1 MKRKKSLSRDLVIF
15 IIVSLVV
22 SVVTI
27 LPELALY
34 FDNDDIFKQ
43 VFHLKISSVV
53 LGGVSSFVVMMILF
67 VSNSSIFKFNDPSK
81 KIGGLE
87 LVLSFLFIFVAT
99 LLLREASEEL
109 IFWNQSKEDMDSGY
123 AIYHVTHF
131 LRDVITAVIVF
142 GTSFGM
148 YYVRKQHM
156 MAMQYQELQTENAK
170 NRYESL
176 KSQLNP
182 HMLFNSLNTLS
193 TVVDESSEK
202 AQEYIQGLSYVL
214 RYTLQSSEN
223 MTVDVEE
230 EIRFSLAYLFLQKM
244 RYEDN
249 LRYEIN
255 ISDAA
260 KRKVMPPMSLQLL
273 IENAIKHNQV
283 SSKTPLTID
292 IHTENDEWLVVS
304 NIIRPK
310 FDMRNADTMGIGLK
324 NLNRRYE
331 LLFDR
336 NIIIDK
342 QNGEF
347 TVRIP
352 LVEPDKNIGL

>member
-1 MKRKKSLSRDLVIF
+1 
-15 IIVSLVV
+15 
-22 SVVTI
+22 
-27 LPELALY
+27 
-34 FDNDDIFKQ
+34 
-43 VFHLKISSVV
+43 
-53 LGGVSSFVVMMILF
+53 MIL
-67 VSNSSIFKFNDPSK
+67 
-81 KIGGLE
+81 
-87 LVLSFLFIFVAT
+87 
-99 LLLREASEEL
+99 REVSEEL

-123 AIYHVTHF
+123 AIYHITHF
-131 LRDVITAVIVF
+131 LRDVITTVIVF

-156 MAMQYQELQTENAK
+156 MAMEYQELQTASAK

-193 TVVDESSEK
+193 TIVDESSEK

-214 RYTLQSSEN
+214 RYTLQESEN
-223 MTVDVEE
+223 MTVDAEE

-255 ISDAA
+255 VSDGA
-260 KRKVMPPMSLQLL
+260 KRKQVPPMSLQLL
-273 IENAIKHNQV
+273 IENAIKHNQI
-283 SSKTPLTID
+283 SSKTPLTIN

-310 FDMRNADTMGIGLK
+310 YDMRNANATGIGLE

-331 LLFDR
+331 LLFNR
-336 NIIIDK
+336 NITVEK
-342 QNGEF
+342 GNGVF
-347 TVRIP
+347 SVKIP

>member
-1 MKRKKSLSRDLVIF
+1 MKRKKHITKDLLIF
-15 IIVSLVV
+15 TIISLVV
-22 SVVTI
+22 SAVTI
-27 LPELALY
+27 LPELALF

-43 VFHLKISSVV
+43 VFHLKISDIV
-53 LGGVSSFVVMMILF
+53 LGGGASFVVMMILF
-67 VSNSSIFKFNDPSK
+67 TSNSLIFKFNDPSK

-99 LLLREASEEL
+99 LILREVSEEL

-131 LRDVITAVIVF
+131 LRDVITTVIVF

-156 MAMQYQELQTENAK
+156 MAMEYQELLTENAK

-193 TVVDESSEK
+193 TIVDESSEK

-214 RYTLQSSEN
+214 RYTLQESEN
-223 MTVDVEE
+223 MTVNTEE
-230 EIRFSLAYLFLQKM
+230 EVRFSLTYLFLQKM

-255 ISDAA
+255 VSDEA
-260 KRKVMPPMSLQLL
+260 KRKQVPPMSLQLL
-273 IENAIKHNQV
+273 IENAIKHNQI

-292 IHTENDEWLVVS
+292 IHVEDDEWLVVS
-304 NIIRPK
+304 NIIHPK
-310 FDMRNADTMGIGLK
+310 FDMRNVHATGIGLE

-331 LLFDR
+331 LLFNR
-336 NIIIDK
+336 NIIVDK
-342 QNGEF
+342 RNGVF
-347 TVRIP
+347 TVKIP
-352 LVEPDKNIGL
+352 LVEPDKNIVL

>member
-1 MKRKKSLSRDLVIF
+1 MKRKKSISRDLVIF
-15 IIVSLVV
+15 ATVSLVV
-22 SVVTI
+22 SAVTI
-27 LPELALY
+27 LPELALF

-43 VFHLKISSVV
+43 VFHLKLSDIV
-53 LGGVSSFVVMMILF
+53 LGGGASFVVMMILF

-99 LLLREASEEL
+99 LILREVSEEL

-123 AIYHVTHF
+123 AIYHITHF
-131 LRDVITAVIVF
+131 LRDVITTVIVF

-156 MAMQYQELQTENAK
+156 MAMDYQELQTESAK

-193 TVVDESSEK
+193 TIVDESSEK

-214 RYTLQSSEN
+214 RYTLQESEN
-223 MTVDVEE
+223 MTVDAEE

-255 ISDAA
+255 VSDGA
-260 KRKVMPPMSLQLL
+260 KIKQVPPMSLQLL
-273 IENAIKHNQV
+273 IENAIKHNQI
-283 SSKTPLTID
+283 SSKTPLTIN
-292 IHTENDEWLVVS
+292 IYTENDEWLVVS

-310 FDMRNADTMGIGLK
+310 YDMRNANATGIGLE

-331 LLFDR
+331 LLFNR
-336 NIIIDK
+336 NITVEK
-342 QNGEF
+342 GNGVF
-347 TVRIP
+347 SVKIP

>member
-1 MKRKKSLSRDLVIF
+1 MLIF
-15 IIVSLVV
+15 TIVSLVV
-22 SVVTI
+22 SAVTI
-27 LPELALY
+27 LPEVALF

-43 VFHLKISSVV
+43 VFHLKISDIALS
-53 LGGVSSFVVMMILF
+53 GIASFVVMMILF

-99 LLLREASEEL
+99 LILREVSEEL

-123 AIYHVTHF
+123 AIYHITHF
-131 LRDVITAVIVF
+131 LRDVITTVIVF

-156 MAMQYQELQTENAK
+156 MAMEYQELQTESAK
-170 NRYESL
+170 NKYESL

-193 TVVDESSEK
+193 TIVDESSEK
-202 AQEYIQGLSYVL
+202 AQEYIHGLSYVL
-214 RYTLQSSEN
+214 RYTLQASEN

-255 ISDAA
+255 VGDAA
-260 KRKVMPPMSLQLL
+260 KRKLISPMSLQLL

-292 IHTENDEWLVVS
+292 IHTENNEWLVVS
-304 NIIRPK
+304 NIISPK
-310 FDMRNADTMGIGLK
+310 YDMRNANATGIGLA
-324 NLNRRYE
+324 NLNRRYK
-331 LLFDR
+331 LLFNR
-336 NIIIDK
+336 NITVDK
-342 QNGEF
+342 GNGAF